1 DRDPKHTANI
11 VENWFVENKVE
22 KLDWVAQSPDLNPIE
37 HVWSMMGKKMKSH
50 HPSNK
55 DELWDIL
62 QQEWYTISPEVCK
75 KLARSM
81 MARVKAVIKQSGG
94 STK

>member
-1 DRDPKHTANI
+1 
-11 VENWFVENKVE
+11 
-22 KLDWVAQSPDLNPIE
+22 
-37 HVWSMMGKKMKSH
+37 MMGKKMKSH

-94 STK
+94 ST